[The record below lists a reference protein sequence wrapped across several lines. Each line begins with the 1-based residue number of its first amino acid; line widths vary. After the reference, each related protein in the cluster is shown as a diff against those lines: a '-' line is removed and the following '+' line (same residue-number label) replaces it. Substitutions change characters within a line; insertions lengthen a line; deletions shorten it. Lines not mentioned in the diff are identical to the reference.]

1 MDEEL
6 PKAYSADL
14 TEEKWYDFWGRK
26 GFYHADSLSKKDPYC
41 IVMPPPNVTGVLHMG
56 HALVNTLQD
65 VMIRWR
71 RMEGDE
77 VLWVPGFDHAGIS
90 TQTVVEK
97 DLMAKHGKRRS
108 DYEREDFLKY
118 VWQWKEQSEGRIK
131 NQLKKL
137 GCSCDWMRQRFTM
150 DKEASFAVRTLFK
163 KMYDEGLIY
172 QGDYLVNWDPVTE
185 TALADDEVEYEEKE
199 GKLWHFQYPLEE
211 GEGHVTIATTRP
223 ETMLGDVAVAVHPD
237 DPRYQKWIGKTVKL
251 PIVGRS
257 LPIIAEPF
265 VDPEFGTGA
274 LKITP
279 AHDPND
285 WEMGQRRELPLIN
298 ILNPNGTLNENG
310 LEFEGM
316 TMEEARRH
324 VVKRMEELGHLEKTI
339 PHVHRVGVSYRSKA
353 VIEPYVSKQWFIR
366 MAPFKEKLISAVK
379 EGRVKLIPKQW
390 EKTYFHWI
398 ENLRDWC
405 ISRQLWWGHRIPIW
419 THESGKVLCFAGE
432 GRPPEIVKDPSGW
445 SQDPDVLDTWFSSA
459 LWPFS
464 TLGWPHETNEL
475 KKFYPNACLITG
487 HDILFFWVARMIMM
501 GEYVTAETPFK
512 ETSLQGLI
520 FGKSHWVEN
529 QGGGITYVKEGEGT
543 HSKWEKMSKS
553 KGNVIDPIEIIEAY
567 GADAMRMALA
577 SSATHSP
584 QIDLDKRRF
593 EEFKNFSNKVWNG
606 ARFVLMNLTLTSE
619 EFQEG
624 LGKLSLDDRWILSR
638 LNQAAEE
645 METHLKGYHFDRAA
659 MLSYRF
665 FWDEFC
671 AYYVEMAKPALFGKG
686 GDPKN
691 KQKVLLIVLL
701 SAIRLMH
708 PITPFITEEIFQK
721 LKEKFPHLKSSD
733 ADPYTQEATLALHS
747 PACTVAPYPKVLRKE
762 DISPEVE
769 EEFAFVNEIVYA
781 IRNIRAEMELPPK
794 RATTVIIEGDT
805 KPLAPHHE
813 IIASLVPIESFQ
825 LNPNKKPE
833 GFTSSAHVKGLKISI
848 PLPQELIE
856 KERRRLEKEIQKIE
870 KQIESLNKQLANP
883 NFVERAPETLVAK
896 TKASLLEA
904 ETKLESIK
912 KKWEGTIP

>member
-118 VWQWKEQSEGRIK
+118 VWQWKGQSEGRIK

-445 SQDPDVLDTWFSSA
+445 SQDPDVLDTWFSSW
-459 LWPFS
+459 LWPFA
-464 TLGWPHETNEL
+464 TFGWPEKNDDL
-475 KKFYPNACLITG
+475 KYFYPGNALFTASEI
-487 HDILFFWVARMIMM
+487 IFFWVARMIMAGIEFM
-501 GEYVTAETPFK
+501 GDVPFT
-512 ETSLQGLI
+512 EVYIHGTVRDAQGR
-520 FGKSHWVEN
+520 
-529 QGGGITYVKEGEGT
+529 
-543 HSKWEKMSKS
+543 KMSKS
-553 KGNVIDPIEIIEAY
+553 LGNALDPLEIIDEY
-567 GADAMRMALA
+567 GVDALRFSLIINSGQDLYISKEKFEIGRNFANKIWNASRLILMNMTTSARDFDLEETYKKEDLDLPSRWIISRFYNTLDNV
-577 SSATHSP
+577 SSA
-584 QIDLDKRRF
+584 IENYRY
-593 EEFKNFSNKVWNG
+593 
-606 ARFVLMNLTLTSE
+606 SE
-619 EFQEG
+619 AE
-624 LGKLSLDDRWILSR
+624 SLIYD
-638 LNQAAEE
+638 
-645 METHLKGYHFDRAA
+645 
-659 MLSYRF
+659 F
-665 FWDEFC
+665 FWNNFCDWYLEIIKDQWTDENIQGIVMSILHNTLKMIHPFMPVVTEEIWEHVANYEEPLC
-671 AYYVEMAKPALFGKG
+671 ISSWPQRKPALI
-686 GDPKN
+686 N
-691 KQKVLLIVLL
+691 
-701 SAIRLMH
+701 
-708 PITPFITEEIFQK
+708 
-721 LKEKFPHLKSSD
+721 EK
-733 ADPYTQEATLALHS
+733 A
-747 PACTVAPYPKVLRKE
+747 
-762 DISPEVE
+762 E
-769 EEFAFVNEIVYA
+769 EEMQLMIDLVSA
-781 IRNIRAEMELPPK
+781 IRNIRAEWKVNPKEAVSCELAVTK
-794 RATTVIIEGDT
+794 DDT
-805 KPLAPHHE
+805 KSLLSQNTAIIQKLARAEQVTITDDLSQTQNVATAVVGPIKCAVPLGDV
-813 IIASLVPIESFQ
+813 ID
-825 LNPNKKPE
+825 
-833 GFTSSAHVKGLKISI
+833 
-848 PLPQELIE
+848 
-856 KERRRLEKEIQKIE
+856 LEKEKARMNKE
-870 KQIESLNKQLANP
+870 AESLQKAIDNLDKRLSNK
-883 NFVERAPETLVAK
+883 NFLEKAPVDVV
-896 TKASLLEA
+896 TKEKDRLSEMREKLK
-904 ETKLESIK
+904 KLESVIK
-912 KKWEGTIP
+912 